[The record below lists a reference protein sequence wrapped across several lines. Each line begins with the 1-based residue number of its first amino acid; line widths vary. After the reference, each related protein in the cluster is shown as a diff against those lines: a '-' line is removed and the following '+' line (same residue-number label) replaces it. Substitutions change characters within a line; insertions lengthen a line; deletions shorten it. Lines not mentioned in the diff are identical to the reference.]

1 MKMIPNEEINNDI
14 ICENNF
20 LEKIFYCC
28 SGLRENTPEVK
39 FEFYNNLNNI
49 NDPINSSIFPNIT
62 KFIRTDE
69 MNKIKYSKKGILD
82 FINTLQNL
90 EYSKKYE
97 SEIYKISTR
106 DSSIL
111 SKDSLLIRYEAK
123 IDKKLFIN
131 ETPKLTEL
139 FDGIKNP
146 YKNLKW
152 NIYNKEY
159 TIIENIDEN
168 VDIVKKISV
177 KQMNIIPEKEFYNKR
192 IFFLNEGIV
201 YFFTSS
207 IPDDIYP
214 PKDDNYRGI
223 NYFEIFVIKEE
234 KDCFLFDIFQQIDI
248 KMSIPQTFLMI
259 NLPEKLSEYFE
270 KLIDFFNS

>member
-1 MKMIPNEEINNDI
+1 MKINLNEEINDNI

-28 SGLRENTPEVK
+28 SGLKEKTPEIQ
-39 FEFYNNLNNI
+39 FEFYNN
-49 NDPINSSIFPNIT
+49 NDPINSSIFPNIN
-62 KFIRTDE
+62 KFIRIDE
-69 MNKIKYSKKGILD
+69 ADKIKYSKKGILD
-82 FINTLQNL
+82 FIYSLQNL
-90 EYSKKYE
+90 EFSKKYE

-123 IDKKLFIN
+123 IDKKLFIK
-131 ETPKLTEL
+131 ETPKLIEL

-152 NIYNKEY
+152 NIFNKEY

-192 IFFLNEGIV
+192 IFFLDGGNI
-201 YFFTSS
+201 YYFTSS
-207 IPDDIYP
+207 IPDNIYP

-270 KLIDFFNS
+270 KLIEFFNS